1 MQAAHRAMKSIMA
14 AEDVTLHVRITNRA
28 ATGLYKDKLCYEQ
41 IDVEKGYYADGEDA
55 LFMKKVLKDCY
66 DLGLDSVEIE
76 AEKAN

>member
-28 ATGLYKDKLCYEQ
+28 ATGLYKDKLSYEQ
-41 IDVEKGYYADGEDA
+41 VNVEKGYYADGEDA

-66 DLGLDSVEIE
+66 DLGLDSVEIVPE
-76 AEKAN
+76 QAN